1 MRFVFASVLLVL
13 AFISWNAA
21 ACSCIPPGTVE
32 QSRDQSSRVFL
43 GRVTSVE
50 ERTPEM
56 DKSWL
61 TAVADWIKQIFGAPK
76 PPSHQDFP
84 YKRVS
89 FLVTE
94 TFKGPS
100 VNRVDVRT
108 GLGGGDC
115 GYSFDPGK
123 EYVVYT
129 YGEADTLRTG
139 ICSRTGLSSEPGA
152 GLSILRNQ
160 KRDQSTFSK

>member
-1 MRFVFASVLLVL
+1 MRFVFASALLVL
-13 AFISWNAA
+13 AFISTDVA
-21 ACSCIPPGTVE
+21 ACSCAPPGTLQ
-32 QSRDQSSRVFL
+32 QSRDQSTQVFL
-43 GRVTSVE
+43 GRVISVE
-50 ERTPEM
+50 DRTPAM
-56 DKSWL
+56 DKNWL
-61 TAVADWIKQIFGAPK
+61 TAVTDWVKQLFGADQPV
-76 PPSHQDFP
+76 SDQDFP

-100 VNRVDVRT
+100 VSRIDVRT

-123 EYVVYT
+123 EYVVYA

-139 ICSRTGLSSEPGA
+139 ICSRTGLTSEPGA
-152 GLSILRNQ
+152 GLSILRNNTDEQ
-160 KRDQSTFSK
+160 